1 MLAVVFLLFR
11 NTAITVFWYTWL
23 IYIILLS
30 AYEYVMQRENNGF
43 WGKWVIVDEQL
54 AVRPERDRKFLYY
67 R

>member
-11 NTAITVFWYTWL
+11 NTAITVFWHTWL

-43 WGKWVIVDEQL
+43 WRKWVDEQS
-54 AVRPERDRKFLYY
+54 AVRRERDGKFLYY